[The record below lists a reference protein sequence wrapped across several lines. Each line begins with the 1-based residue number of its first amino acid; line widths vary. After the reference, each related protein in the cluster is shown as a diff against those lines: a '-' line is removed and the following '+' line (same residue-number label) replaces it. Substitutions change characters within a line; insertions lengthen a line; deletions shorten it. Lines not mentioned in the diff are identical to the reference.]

1 MLPRLPKLDVLFIFF
16 CYTCLIV
23 WLKVTQK
30 GTGSKEEGPKPGLGR
45 GPGRLCVSCRNNHT
59 PTRAPSFTLRLRKS
73 TGLPATSM
81 PSSAQVIPPRALLAM
96 TCLHAGLLASRTAS
110 DRLNI
115 DCNEQALGP
124 IKPRLGLMRDR
135 CFFFFFLPWQLKTCQ
150 LCHFLRPDNSNGPHT
165 LSGNCG
171 PVTMLVQPTH
181 VIPASATHPTTLR
194 AHVPNS
200 WH

>member
-45 GPGRLCVSCRNNHT
+45 GPGRLCVSCRSNHT
-59 PTRAPSFTLRLRKS
+59 PTRAPSFTLWLRKS

-96 TCLHAGLLASRTAS
+96 TCLHARLLASRTAS

-115 DCNEQALGP
+115 DCNEQALGTM
-124 IKPRLGLMRDR
+124 KPRLRLMRDR
-135 CFFFFFLPWQLKTCQ
+135 CFFFFVLAAVPFLKTR
-150 LCHFLRPDNSNGPHT
+150 L
-165 LSGNCG
+165 
-171 PVTMLVQPTH
+171 
-181 VIPASATHPTTLR
+181 
-194 AHVPNS
+194 
-200 WH
+200 